1 MFEKEI
7 VVDGRGH
14 MLGRLASVVAKELLA
29 GQSVTVVRCDEINQS
44 GSLFRN
50 KLKFLQYLRKRT
62 NTNPTHGPFHFRAPS
77 AIFRKTVRGM
87 LPRKQKRGEIA
98 MALLKVFDGVPQ
110 PYNVRKRTT
119 VPDALRVANFTKGRE
134 YCTLGDLASHIGWK
148 RQDLVKSLEEKRKQ
162 RAGDWYEKK
171 QAKEDKRAEVR
182 KNLAKGPLKSAFAS
196 LESLGY

>member
-14 MLGRLASVVAKELLA
+14 MLGRLASIVAKELLA
-29 GQSVTVVRCDEINQS
+29 GQDIVVVRCDEINQS

-50 KLKFLQYLRKRT
+50 KLKFHQYLRKRT

-77 AIFRKTVRGM
+77 AIFKKTVRGM
-87 LPRKQKRGEIA
+87 LPRKQARGEIA
-98 MALLKVFDGVPQ
+98 MSKLKVFDGVPQ

-119 VPDALRVANFTKGRE
+119 VPDALRVANFTKGRD
-134 YCTLGDLASHIGWK
+134 YITLGDLASAVGWK
-148 RQDLVKSLEEKRKQ
+148 RQDLVKSLEDKRKA
-162 RAGDWYEKK
+162 RAADWYEKK
-171 QAKEDKRAEVR
+171 AEKDSKRQEVR
-182 KNLAKGPLKSAFAS
+182 AKLAKGALKSAFES